1 MTALRL
7 QTCLAAC
14 LVLGSASVKAGD
26 EVPKYAPRPGQVLT
40 YEESE
45 TFKSRSENGTSQTT
59 WRIWVVA
66 RNDDG
71 SFRMVVRQTT
81 ANDNAIAIV
90 ARIDV
95 HPDGTVPRTPLVGTR
110 FDPSHLFPRLPASAN
125 EAADGWQAHD
135 ERDDATT
142 RYEPVASKDKANGL
156 TVDFIADQSTY
167 IEKIYEGKDRRT
179 FHFDRTKGLVVRAEI
194 ERAFGS
200 HIDGKFTGKLELKS
214 IEEMEPGKL
223 ASFRDQMD
231 RVFETIDVYRKMYRG
246 VPKAGEEAEALL
258 EQSSHGSG

>member
-1 MTALRL
+1 M
-7 QTCLAAC
+7 
-14 LVLGSASVKAGD
+14 
-26 EVPKYAPRPGQVLT
+26 LT
-40 YEESE
+40 YEETQ
-45 TFKSRSENGTSQTT
+45 TFKSRSENATSLTT

-81 ANDNAIAIV
+81 ANDNAIAIF

-110 FDPSHLFPRLPASAN
+110 FDPSHLFPRLPANAK
-125 EAADGWQAHD
+125 AAATGWQAHD

-142 RYEPVASKDKANGL
+142 KYEPVAAKGNTSSP
-156 TVDFIADQSTY
+156 TVDFVADQSTY
-167 IEKIYEGKDRRT
+167 TEKIYEGKDRRT

-200 HIDGKFTGKLELKS
+200 HIDGKGTGTLELKS
-214 IEEMEPGKL
+214 VEEMEPGKL
-223 ASFRDQMD
+223 ATFREEMD
-231 RVFETIDVYRKMYRG
+231 RAFETIEAYRKMYRSS
-246 VPKAGEEAEALL
+246 PKAGGRGRNAL
-258 EQSSHGSG
+258 EQSAHGSG